1 MNWLAILLSLA
12 SLGGSASP
20 ADVKPGKQKC
30 AAAKQQAAKQQATKR
45 TAAKRCK
52 AKPKKTKPKTAPR
65 QQPAATRP
73 ADPDAPRRDGGDAPR
88 GSQPDPEATPTP
100 TATPKP
106 NATPTP
112 TATPAPTPA
121 PPGTYPTRTN
131 VDLDEW
137 FVRPSY
143 RILAAGSIDFNVNN
157 RGEDD
162 HNLAVRAGDREYAE
176 LDVAPGDTA
185 TLTVDLGLGTYTLYC
200 SLPDHEEAGMRATIS
215 VR

>member
-1 MNWLAILLSLA
+1 VNWLAILLSLA
-12 SLGGSASP
+12 SLGGSAAP
-20 ADVKPGKQKC
+20 GEVKPRKQQC
-30 AAAKQQAAKQQATKR
+30 AAAKQQAAKQQAGKR
-45 TAAKRCK
+45 EAAKRCK
-52 AKPKKTKPKTAPR
+52 AKSKKTKPKAQPR
-65 QQPAATRP
+65 QQPASTRP
-73 ADPDAPRRDGGDAPR
+73 ADPDAPRRDDGDAPR
-88 GSQPDPEATPTP
+88 GSEPDPEATPAP

-112 TATPAPTPA
+112 TPTPAPTPA
-121 PPGTYPTRTN
+121 PPGTYPARTN

-162 HNLAVRAGDREYAE
+162 HNLAVRAGTRKYGE
-176 LDVAPGDTA
+176 LDLAPGDTG
-185 TLTVDLGLGTYTLYC
+185 TLTVELGLGSYTLYC
-200 SLPDHEEAGMRATIS
+200 SLPDHEEAGMRVDIS